1 VVKRR
6 LVIIEILPT
15 AKADL
20 NDIYQY
26 IAKDSV
32 KYAKIEKQLIIEAI
46 EQLYTFPDS
55 GVPFNHRNIE
65 VRRLAFRNYLSFIV
79 TKHNSCLRCLPS
91 IITLAIY
98 LTIRLFDYCL
108 IEISSAFIRKSIA
121 QKRMYSIFY
130 RMLFWDLSRTKICTG
145 NFVIFIKRK
154 NLC

>member
-1 VVKRR
+1 MVKRR

-65 VRRLAFRNYLSFIV
+65 VRRLEFRNYL
-79 TKHNSCLRCLPS
+79 
-91 IITLAIY
+91 IIYRYKTQSLA
-98 LTIRLFDYCL
+98 
-108 IEISSAFIRKSIA
+108 
-121 QKRMYSIFY
+121 
-130 RMLFWDLSRTKICTG
+130 
-145 NFVIFIKRK
+145 
-154 NLC
+154 

>member
-1 VVKRR
+1 MVKRR

-65 VRRLAFRNYLSFIV
+65 VRRLAFRNYL
-79 TKHNSCLRCLPS
+79 
-91 IITLAIY
+91 IIYRYKTQLLLEV
-98 LTIRLFDYCL
+98 LTIHHHAR
-108 IEISSAFIRKSIA
+108 
-121 QKRMYSIFY
+121 
-130 RMLFWDLSRTKICTG
+130 DLSNNTSI
-145 NFVIFIKRK
+145 
-154 NLC
+154 